1 MSENFINY
9 DFRTPLQRQR
19 DERKKNII
27 AMFSDMRENAPKEC
41 SNSRIMF
48 EVAKRVDCTQQNVR
62 ACLINAGVIVPRNR
76 TARK

>member
-27 AMFSDMRENAPKEC
+27 AMFSDMREKAPKEC
-41 SNSRIMF
+41 SNNRLMF

-62 ACLINAGVIVPRNR
+62 VCLINAGIIVPKRR
-76 TARK
+76 ATK